1 MSGIGSGTVLR
12 GSEGARSAREGRREG
27 LRRAWP
33 LRSFPH
39 SYAHTPRGACRD
51 AIGLIVVVPPGYP
64 LGVALYRKYRP
75 ASFAEVVG
83 QEHVTEPLSVALS
96 SGRINHAYLF
106 SGPRGCGK
114 TSSARILARSLNC
127 VHGPTATPCGE
138 CDSCVALAP
147 GGNGTLDVTELDA
160 ASHGG
165 VDDTRD
171 LRERAFFAPASSR
184 YRVLIIDEAHMVTNA
199 GFNALLKIVEEPPE
213 HLIFIF
219 ATTEPEKVLPT
230 IRSRTHHY
238 PFRLLT
244 PSSMRGLLE
253 RICDQEGVKVEPTVF
268 PLVIRAGGGSPRD
281 TLSVLDQLMAG
292 AGEEGITY
300 PRAVSLL
307 GATEVALI
315 DDTVDALAAGDGAT
329 LFRTVDKVVEAGH
342 DPRRFAADL
351 LQRLRDLIMVQSV
364 PQAIERGLVDA
375 PVEQAE
381 TMRRQ
386 AEQIGPATLARCA
399 DMVHEGMASMRGATS
414 PRLLLEI
421 LCAKLLLPSAD
432 DSMAALLQRVESLES
447 GSVIPGTAPVTA
459 GGAGGAAASG
469 GGVGGDDDEARTAP
483 SGGPAPQSSAPA
495 EGRPKFVRRSQQ
507 QAAEAAAQPAPPA
520 AAPAGQGAPAV
531 APSASAAQGTP
542 PAGPPATPAPAAPPA
557 TPPAAPTP
565 AAPLAAADPAPSQ
578 PAVAAD
584 PAAPAVPGESV
595 AEQQAAHQSSPPT
608 GYREPSQV
616 PPQPPASAPAPD
628 AGAAASAPDPRQP
641 AVSGRKT
648 QGPAPEPHAHAQAPV
663 RPESGG
669 PSPTNRPSAEPAPAP
684 TPAPAPDA
692 GSAAETDDPWRD
704 RPAQQLEPGAP
715 SQPTQQPSAPG
726 SQSPTRTDPEPGPE
740 AAPEPGQPAA
750 AASAPGIEAEDI
762 RRAWPAIREAVRTR
776 TRTVEVMLAGATVAG
791 VDGRVIHLVHDYAP
805 LAKRLS
811 QPHNATAITD
821 SITEVVGGDWTI
833 RCTSGSAPA
842 GAGGT
847 PAAPEAAPPEPGRG
861 SSAGPTDAPG
871 SPRQGEPR
879 GWERRLRAADAP
891 QGESGGRGGYDDIP
905 PPPEEPD
912 PEPGEP
918 DSPPPPPV
926 SEDEMVDEARSGPQN
941 LDHRTGE
948 DIALALLK
956 EHLGARPLER

>member
-1 MSGIGSGTVLR
+1 M
-12 GSEGARSAREGRREG
+12 
-27 LRRAWP
+27 
-33 LRSFPH
+33 
-39 SYAHTPRGACRD
+39 
-51 AIGLIVVVPPGYP
+51 
-64 LGVALYRKYRP
+64 ALYRKYRP

-83 QEHVTEPLSVALS
+83 QEHVTDPLSVALS

-244 PSSMRGLLE
+244 PTSMRGLLE
-253 RICDQEGVKVEPTVF
+253 RICEQEGVQVEPTVF
-268 PLVIRAGGGSPRD
+268 PLVIRSGGGSPRD

-292 AGEEGITY
+292 AGDEGITY

-386 AEQIGPATLARCA
+386 AENIGPATLARCA
-399 DMVHEGMASMRGATS
+399 DMVHEGMGSMRGATS

-432 DSMAALLQRVESLES
+432 DSMIALLQRVESLES
-447 GSVIPGTAPVTA
+447 GAVRPAAVT
-459 GGAGGAAASG
+459 GAVGDGGAAPG
-469 GGVGGDDDEARTAP
+469 GTPQGDDDESRPGPA
-483 SGGPAPQSSAPA
+483 GGPAPQDPGQADR
-495 EGRPKFVRRSQQ
+495 RPKFVRRSQQ
-507 QAAEAAAQPAPPA
+507 QSAPAAEQPTPQAPEPSPAVPNAPAQPDQPERPTQPTQPDQSAQVDQPAPPD
-520 AAPAGQGAPAV
+520 Q
-531 APSASAAQGTP
+531 
-542 PAGPPATPAPAAPPA
+542 
-557 TPPAAPTP
+557 PTQP
-565 AAPLAAADPAPSQ
+565 DQPAPSS
-578 PAVAAD
+578 PAMAAD
-584 PAAPAVPGESV
+584 PAAPAVPAASV
-595 AEQQAAHQSSPPT
+595 AEQIAANRTSESESWQTTQPPQEEQAPPAGQVPQARQAPQAGQAPPT
-608 GYREPSQV
+608 GQAPQADRDPQTGQA
-616 PPQPPASAPAPD
+616 PQAGKAPRTDQAPRDPQPVRPGQPPGAEQRPTSGDSATPVSAPA
-628 AGAAASAPDPRQP
+628 AGPAAASAPTEP
-641 AVSGRKT
+641 
-648 QGPAPEPHAHAQAPV
+648 GPAA
-663 RPESGG
+663 S
-669 PSPTNRPSAEPAPAP
+669 
-684 TPAPAPDA
+684 TPAPSTPASSTPA
-692 GSAAETDDPWRD
+692 ASVPAETDDPWRD
-704 RPAQQLEPGAP
+704 ER
-715 SQPTQQPSAPG
+715 SPTPVASAPEQATSELDPAPQPG
-726 SQSPTRTDPEPGPE
+726 SAS
-740 AAPEPGQPAA
+740 APAA
-750 AASAPGIEAEDI
+750 GAPGIEAEDI
-762 RRAWPAIREAVRTR
+762 RRAWPAIRDAVRTR

-821 SITEVVGGDWTI
+821 SIAEVVGGDWTI

-842 GAGGT
+842 AAGGA
-847 PAAPEAAPPEPGRG
+847 PAPADGAPPAPGRG
-861 SSAGPTDAPG
+861 SAAGPTDAPG
-871 SPRQGEPR
+871 APQQGEPR
-879 GWERRLRAADAP
+879 GWERRLRGTDVG
-891 QGESGGRGGYDDIP
+891 QGRAGGRAGGGDDDIP
-905 PPPEEPD
+905 PPPEEPG

-918 DSPPPPPV
+918 NSPPPPPV
-926 SEDEMVDEARSGPQN
+926 SEEEMVDEARSGPQN

>member
-1 MSGIGSGTVLR
+1 M
-12 GSEGARSAREGRREG
+12 
-27 LRRAWP
+27 
-33 LRSFPH
+33 
-39 SYAHTPRGACRD
+39 
-51 AIGLIVVVPPGYP
+51 
-64 LGVALYRKYRP
+64 ALYRKYRP

-127 VHGPTATPCGE
+127 VQGPTATPCGE

-147 GGNGTLDVTELDA
+147 GGTGTLDVTELDA

-219 ATTEPEKVLPT
+219 ATTEPDKVLPT

-244 PSSMRGLLE
+244 PSSMRGLIE
-253 RICDQEGVKVEPTVF
+253 RISAQEGVTVDPTVF

-292 AGEEGITY
+292 AGEDGITY

-315 DDTVDALAAGDGAT
+315 DDTVDALAASDGAT

-386 AEQIGPATLARCA
+386 AENIGPATLARCA
-399 DMVHEGMASMRGATS
+399 DMVHEGMGSMRGATS

-432 DSMAALLQRVESLES
+432 DSVAALLQRIESLES
-447 GSVIPGTAPVTA
+447 GTARP
-459 GGAGGAAASG
+459 AAATVGPSG
-469 GGVGGDDDEARTAP
+469 GVAGPGGDSPYDDDETRPGPA
-483 SGGPAPQSSAPA
+483 GGPAPQPA
-495 EGRPKFVRRSQQ
+495 GQAEARAKFVRRSQRQ
-507 QAAEAAAQPAPPA
+507 ETEAAGQPAGQKADPARPVPA
-520 AAPAGQGAPAV
+520 AAAE
-531 APSASAAQGTP
+531 
-542 PAGPPATPAPAAPPA
+542 
-557 TPPAAPTP
+557 
-565 AAPLAAADPAPSQ
+565 
-578 PAVAAD
+578 
-584 PAAPAVPGESV
+584 PAVPGESV
-595 AEQQAAHQSSPPT
+595 AQQLAAGQSAPVSAVPGPAASEAPAGPPEPVAPAVPL
-608 GYREPSQV
+608 EPSAAQTAT
-616 PPQPPASAPAPD
+616 PPQPEPSAPSAPEAVATEAVATETGPSPSPAADEDPWRAPAPAPD
-628 AGAAASAPDPRQP
+628 EAPAQP
-641 AVSGRKT
+641 A
-648 QGPAPEPHAHAQAPV
+648 QAAEPTDAVP
-663 RPESGG
+663 
-669 PSPTNRPSAEPAPAP
+669 AEPAPA
-684 TPAPAPDA
+684 T
-692 GSAAETDDPWRD
+692 
-704 RPAQQLEPGAP
+704 
-715 SQPTQQPSAPG
+715 
-726 SQSPTRTDPEPGPE
+726 
-740 AAPEPGQPAA
+740 
-750 AASAPGIEAEDI
+750 GIEAEDI
-762 RRAWPAIREAVRTR
+762 RRAWPAIRDAVRKR

-805 LAKRLS
+805 LAKRLL

-821 SITEVVGGDWTI
+821 SVTEVVGGDWTI
-833 RCTSGSAPA
+833 RCTSGGVPTGGADAPSPAAAPA
-842 GAGGT
+842 RGPAQDVGDAPAAPQQSEPQGWQRRVRGGDAGQSRGDGRSGAGGD
-847 PAAPEAAPPEPGRG
+847 PG
-861 SSAGPTDAPG
+861 
-871 SPRQGEPR
+871 
-879 GWERRLRAADAP
+879 
-891 QGESGGRGGYDDIP
+891 GGYDDMP
-905 PPPEEPD
+905 PPPEEPE
-912 PEPGEP
+912 PEPGER
-918 DSPPPPPV
+918 DGPPARPV
-926 SEDEMVDEARSGPQN
+926 SEEDMVDEARSGPQN

>member
-1 MSGIGSGTVLR
+1 M
-12 GSEGARSAREGRREG
+12 
-27 LRRAWP
+27 
-33 LRSFPH
+33 
-39 SYAHTPRGACRD
+39 
-51 AIGLIVVVPPGYP
+51 
-64 LGVALYRKYRP
+64 ALYRKYRP

-127 VHGPTATPCGE
+127 VQGPTATPCGE

-381 TMRRQ
+381 TMGRQ

-447 GSVIPGTAPVTA
+447 GAVRPGTAPVAA
-459 GGAGGAAASG
+459 GGAGGAPAQG
-469 GGVGGDDDEARTAP
+469 GGVGGDDDEARTGPA
-483 SGGPAPQSSAPA
+483 GGPAPQSAAPA

-520 AAPAGQGAPAV
+520 AAPA
-531 APSASAAQGTP
+531 
-542 PAGPPATPAPAAPPA
+542 
-557 TPPAAPTP
+557 APTP
-565 AAPLAAADPAPSQ
+565 AVPPVAPPAAAQGPTTSASAPSAPPAAEPAPSQ

-608 GYREPSQV
+608 GYREPYQAE
-616 PPQPPASAPAPD
+616 PQSPEPAPAP
-628 AGAAASAPDPRQP
+628 AA
-641 AVSGRKT
+641 
-648 QGPAPEPHAHAQAPV
+648 
-663 RPESGG
+663 
-669 PSPTNRPSAEPAPAP
+669 AP

-715 SQPTQQPSAPG
+715 SQPAQQSSAPG
-726 SQSPTRTDPEPGPE
+726 SQSPTPTDPESGPE

-879 GWERRLRAADAP
+879 GWERRLRAADAA

>member
-1 MSGIGSGTVLR
+1 M
-12 GSEGARSAREGRREG
+12 
-27 LRRAWP
+27 
-33 LRSFPH
+33 
-39 SYAHTPRGACRD
+39 
-51 AIGLIVVVPPGYP
+51 
-64 LGVALYRKYRP
+64 ALYRKYRP

-127 VHGPTATPCGE
+127 VQGPTADPCGE

-244 PSSMRGLLE
+244 PTAMRGLLE
-253 RICDQEGVKVEPTVF
+253 RVCEQEGVQVEPTVF
-268 PLVIRAGGGSPRD
+268 PLVIRSGGGSPRD
-281 TLSVLDQLMAG
+281 TLSVMDQLMAG

-315 DDTVDALAAGDGAT
+315 DDTVDALAASDGAT

-386 AEQIGPATLARCA
+386 AENIGPATLARCA
-399 DMVHEGMASMRGATS
+399 DMVHEGMGSMRGATS

-432 DSMAALLQRVESLES
+432 DSVLALMQRVESLES
-447 GSVIPGTAPVTA
+447 GAVRPATAAGAVGGG
-459 GGAGGAAASG
+459 GGAPGGEPRS
-469 GGVGGDDDEARTAP
+469 DDDESRPAAA
-483 SGGPAPQSSAPA
+483 GGPVSQGPEQA
-495 EGRPKFVRRSQQ
+495 EGRPKFVRRSQMQQ
-507 QAAEAAAQPAPPA
+507 QAVPAAEEAAPQPPESAGQGTPGASSPAVDPAPASQSLTPQPPVPATSSSAASESQGQQPAP
-520 AAPAGQGAPAV
+520 APV
-531 APSASAAQGTP
+531 E
-542 PAGPPATPAPAAPPA
+542 
-557 TPPAAPTP
+557 
-565 AAPLAAADPAPSQ
+565 

-584 PAAPAVPGESV
+584 PATPAVPAESV
-595 AEQQAAHQSSPPT
+595 AEQIAANQT
-608 GYREPSQV
+608 REGESAQQPE
-616 PPQPPASAPAPD
+616 PQPQRQRPQRPQQPEPKPQQPQQQPEPPAEPAARAVAPASARAAESAPGPD
-628 AGAAASAPDPRQP
+628 PAASADP
-641 AVSGRKT
+641 A
-648 QGPAPEPHAHAQAPV
+648 
-663 RPESGG
+663 G
-669 PSPTNRPSAEPAPAP
+669 PSEPAGSPA
-684 TPAPAPDA
+684 AQ
-692 GSAAETDDPWRD
+692 TDDPWREE
-704 RPAQQLEPGAP
+704 PAAGPDASTPQQPGP
-715 SQPTQQPSAPG
+715 GPDQPSAP
-726 SQSPTRTDPEPGPE
+726 D
-740 AAPEPGQPAA
+740 AA
-750 AASAPGIEAEDI
+750 AAGIEAEDI
-762 RRAWPAIREAVRTR
+762 RRAWPAIRDAVRTR

-821 SITEVVGGDWTI
+821 SIAEVVGGDWTI

-842 GAGGT
+842 AAGGAQA
-847 PAAPEAAPPEPGRG
+847 PAAPAPPAPGRG
-861 SSAGPTDAPG
+861 PAAGPTDAPG
-871 SPRQGEPR
+871 APQQGEPR
-879 GWERRLRAADAP
+879 GWERRLRGADAG
-891 QGESGGRGGYDDIP
+891 QGKSAGHAGGGYDDIP
-905 PPPEEPD
+905 PPPEEPE

-918 DSPPPPPV
+918 ESPPPPPV
-926 SEDEMVDEARSGPQN
+926 SEEEMVDEACSGLQN
-941 LDHRTGE
+941 IDHRTGE

>member
-1 MSGIGSGTVLR
+1 M
-12 GSEGARSAREGRREG
+12 
-27 LRRAWP
+27 
-33 LRSFPH
+33 
-39 SYAHTPRGACRD
+39 
-51 AIGLIVVVPPGYP
+51 
-64 LGVALYRKYRP
+64 ALYRKYRP

-315 DDTVDALAAGDGAT
+315 DDTVDALAASDGAT

-386 AEQIGPATLARCA
+386 AEQIGSATLARCA

-447 GSVIPGTAPVTA
+447 GAVRPGAAPVAA
-459 GGAGGAAASG
+459 GGAGGAPASG

-483 SGGPAPQSSAPA
+483 AGGPAPQSAAPP

-507 QAAEAAAQPAPPA
+507 QATEAAAQPAPPA
-520 AAPAGQGAPAV
+520 AAPAGQGASAV
-531 APSASAAQGTP
+531 APPASAGQGMP
-542 PAGPPATPAPAAPPA
+542 PAAPP
-557 TPPAAPTP
+557 
-565 AAPLAAADPAPSQ
+565 AAADPAPSQ

-595 AEQQAAHQSSPPT
+595 AEQQAAHQPSQDT
-608 GYREPSQV
+608 GSREPS
-616 PPQPPASAPAPD
+616 PAEPQSSASAAAPAPD
-628 AGAAASAPDPRQP
+628 AGAAASAP
-641 AVSGRKT
+641 
-648 QGPAPEPHAHAQAPV
+648 EPQAQAPA
-663 RPESGG
+663 RPDSGSPSAAAASAPPAGAPSVQQG
-669 PSPTNRPSAEPAPAP
+669 PTAPTNPSAEPAS
-684 TPAPAPDA
+684 TPAADA

-715 SQPTQQPSAPG
+715 SQPTQQPSAPV
-726 SQSPTRTDPEPGPE
+726 SQSPAPTDPEPGPE
-740 AAPEPGQPAA
+740 AAPEAGQSAA

-762 RRAWPAIREAVRTR
+762 RRAWPAIREAVCTR

-842 GAGGT
+842 GAGGA
-847 PAAPEAAPPEPGRG
+847 PAAPEAAPPAPGRG
-861 SSAGPTDAPG
+861 STAGPTDAPG

-879 GWERRLRAADAP
+879 GWERRLRAADAA
-891 QGESGGRGGYDDIP
+891 QGESGDRGGYDDIP

-918 DSPPPPPV
+918 DGPPPPPV

>member
-1 MSGIGSGTVLR
+1 MRLR
-12 GSEGARSAREGRREG
+12 GREGPVSESVREPRSGG
-27 LRRAWP
+27 LRGPDRA
-33 LRSFPH
+33 
-39 SYAHTPRGACRD
+39 RGTSGGAALSAAPPVISALPSNGVGVANAR
-51 AIGLIVVVPPGYP
+51 IVVVVPPGYP

-83 QEHVTEPLSVALS
+83 QEHVTEPLSVALTA
-96 SGRINHAYLF
+96 GRINHAYLF

-127 VHGPTATPCGE
+127 IHGPTATPCGE
-138 CDSCVALAP
+138 CDSCTALAP
-147 GGNGTLDVTELDA
+147 GGTGTLDVTELDA

-219 ATTEPEKVLPT
+219 ATTEPDKVLPT

-244 PSSMRGLLE
+244 PSSMRGLVE
-253 RICDQEGVKVEPTVF
+253 RISEQEGVHVDPTVF

-292 AGEEGITY
+292 AGEGGITY
-300 PRAVSLL
+300 PRAVALL

-315 DDTVDALAAGDGAT
+315 DDTVDALASSDGAT

-381 TMRRQ
+381 TMQRQ
-386 AEQIGPATLARCA
+386 AQQIGPATLARCA

-447 GSVIPGTAPVTA
+447 GGVRPAAPAAVP
-459 GGAGGAAASG
+459 GAAG
-469 GGVGGDDDEARTAP
+469 GGVAPTGGADHADDDNARPAP
-483 SGGPAPQSSAPA
+483 AGGPGQHAPGAA
-495 EGRPKFVRRSQQ
+495 EERPKFVRRSQQ
-507 QAAEAAAQPAPPA
+507 QSADPA
-520 AAPAGQGAPAV
+520 APSEHTAPTEPYEQPV
-531 APSASAAQGTP
+531 SPLPEQ
-542 PAGPPATPAPAAPPA
+542 PAAPPA
-557 TPPAAPTP
+557 TPAAEPTSAPTT
-565 AAPLAAADPAPSQ
+565 AERASNQPAPDQPAPDQ

-595 AEQQAAHQSSPPT
+595 AEQQAVAQQS
-608 GYREPSQV
+608 EQ
-616 PPQPPASAPAPD
+616 AAAPAPAAAPAAAPAPEAATPPAELLP
-628 AGAAASAPDPRQP
+628 AGAATPPDPAPTQSEDPWREQAAGEQRAAEKP
-641 AVSGRKT
+641 AGADASV
-648 QGPAPEPHAHAQAPV
+648 
-663 RPESGG
+663 
-669 PSPTNRPSAEPAPAP
+669 PAPAV
-684 TPAPAPDA
+684 
-692 GSAAETDDPWRD
+692 E
-704 RPAQQLEPGAP
+704 
-715 SQPTQQPSAPG
+715 
-726 SQSPTRTDPEPGPE
+726 
-740 AAPEPGQPAA
+740 QPASESGSEPKEE
-750 AASAPGIEAEDI
+750 SALDDATGDIEAEDI
-762 RRAWPAIREAVRTR
+762 RRAWPAIRDAVRTR

-791 VDGRVIHLVHDYAP
+791 VHGRVIHLVHDYSP

-821 SITEVVGGDWTI
+821 SISEVVGGDWTI
-833 RCTSGSAPA
+833 RCTSGNEAAAAAPA
-842 GAGGT
+842 AGAVPAPARGG
-847 PAAPEAAPPEPGRG
+847 G
-861 SSAGPTDAPG
+861 AGPTDAP
-871 SPRQGEPR
+871 RQGEAQ
-879 GWERRLRAADAP
+879 GWERRVRDAEGARG
-891 QGESGGRGGYDDIP
+891 QAGGRPGGEGTGGSYDDVP
-905 PPPEEPD
+905 PPPEEPE
-912 PEPGEP
+912 PEPGEVGG
-918 DSPPPPPV
+918 PPPAPV
-926 SEDEMVDEARSGPQN
+926 SEEEMVDEARGGPQN

-948 DIALALLK
+948 DLALALLK

>member
-1 MSGIGSGTVLR
+1 M
-12 GSEGARSAREGRREG
+12 
-27 LRRAWP
+27 
-33 LRSFPH
+33 
-39 SYAHTPRGACRD
+39 
-51 AIGLIVVVPPGYP
+51 
-64 LGVALYRKYRP
+64 ALYRKYRP

-83 QEHVTEPLSVALS
+83 QEHVTDPLSVALS

-127 VHGPTATPCGE
+127 EQGPTATPCGV
-138 CDSCVALAP
+138 CNSCEALAP
-147 GGNGTLDVTELDA
+147 GGSGTLDVTELDA

-165 VDDTRD
+165 VDDTRE

-219 ATTEPEKVLPT
+219 ATTEPDKVLPT

-244 PSSMRGLLE
+244 PSSMRGLVE
-253 RICDQEGVKVEPTVF
+253 RICEQEGVHVEPTVF
-268 PLVIRAGGGSPRD
+268 PLVIRSGGGSPRD

-292 AGEEGITY
+292 AGDEGITY

-315 DDTVDALAAGDGAT
+315 DDTVDALASSDGAT

-386 AEQIGPATLARCA
+386 AEHVGPATLARCA
-399 DMVHEGMASMRGATS
+399 DMVHEGMGSMRGATS

-447 GSVIPGTAPVTA
+447 GSARPA
-459 GGAGGAAASG
+459 G
-469 GGVGGDDDEARTAP
+469 VAP
-483 SGGPAPQSSAPA
+483 SPAGASVPATPAAAPQSAATQPAAGAPGPGQSAPA
-495 EGRPKFVRRSQQ
+495 QFDPSQGAPAPSQPEGRPKFVRRSQQ
-507 QAAEAAAQPAPPA
+507 E
-520 AAPAGQGAPAV
+520 
-531 APSASAAQGTP
+531 
-542 PAGPPATPAPAAPPA
+542 
-557 TPPAAPTP
+557 
-565 AAPLAAADPAPSQ
+565 
-578 PAVAAD
+578 
-584 PAAPAVPGESV
+584 
-595 AEQQAAHQSSPPT
+595 
-608 GYREPSQV
+608 EP
-616 PPQPPASAPAPD
+616 
-628 AGAAASAPDPRQP
+628 
-641 AVSGRKT
+641 
-648 QGPAPEPHAHAQAPV
+648 
-663 RPESGG
+663 
-669 PSPTNRPSAEPAPAP
+669 
-684 TPAPAPDA
+684 
-692 GSAAETDDPWRD
+692 
-704 RPAQQLEPGAP
+704 
-715 SQPTQQPSAPG
+715 
-726 SQSPTRTDPEPGPE
+726 
-740 AAPEPGQPAA
+740 QPAA
-750 AASAPGIEAEDI
+750 AAAAAAPAQAPAPATVQPPVAVPPVPTQSPAPVQAYSPVPEGQPSAPESDSPATAPSPAEHSAPVAQTPTPAPEDLAPAGQSGAIAGEPQSTGVTPVQHAPTPASAVNPNADTSGAPAQSPEPWAQSPEVHESADAAASDTAEPASGVAAIPESPEVAPVSSAPASTSDDAESDPWGGAAAAAAASASSARPSEQAAPQSGDSPESKAEPASDNTSAGTEQPAAGIEAEDI
-762 RRAWPAIREAVRTR
+762 RRAWPTIREAVRTR

-805 LAKRLS
+805 LAKRLA
-811 QPHNATAITD
+811 QPHNATVITD
-821 SITEVVGGDWTI
+821 SVGEVVGGDWTI
-833 RCTSGSAPA
+833 RCTSASAPA
-842 GAGGT
+842 AAEA
-847 PAAPEAAPPEPGRG
+847 PAAPQG
-861 SSAGPTDAPG
+861 AGPGVADGPQQAERP
-871 SPRQGEPR
+871 
-879 GWERRLRAADAP
+879 GWERRVRDAEAG
-891 QGESGGRGGYDDIP
+891 QSVGRIGGDRSPGGGYDDIP
-905 PPPEEPD
+905 PPPEEPE

-918 DSPPPPPV
+918 PTAPV
-926 SEDEMVDEARSGPQN
+926 SEEDMVDEARSSGPQN

-956 EHLGARPLER
+956 EHLGATPIER

>member
-1 MSGIGSGTVLR
+1 M
-12 GSEGARSAREGRREG
+12 
-27 LRRAWP
+27 
-33 LRSFPH
+33 
-39 SYAHTPRGACRD
+39 
-51 AIGLIVVVPPGYP
+51 
-64 LGVALYRKYRP
+64 ALYRKYRP

-127 VHGPTATPCGE
+127 VQGPTADPCGE

-147 GGNGTLDVTELDA
+147 GGHGTLDVTELDA

-244 PSSMRGLLE
+244 PTSMRGLLE
-253 RICDQEGVKVEPTVF
+253 RICEQEGVQVEPTVF
-268 PLVIRAGGGSPRD
+268 PLVIRSGGGSPRD

-292 AGEEGITY
+292 AGDEGITY

-315 DDTVDALAAGDGAT
+315 DDTVDSLAAGDGAT

-386 AEQIGPATLARCA
+386 AENIGPATLARCA
-399 DMVHEGMASMRGATS
+399 DMVHEGMGSMRGATS

-432 DSMAALLQRVESLES
+432 DSMIALLQRVESLES
-447 GSVIPGTAPVTA
+447 GAVRPAAAAGAVGGGGSAP
-459 GGAGGAAASG
+459 GGAPR
-469 GGVGGDDDEARTAP
+469 GDDDESRPDSA
-483 SGGPAPQSSAPA
+483 GGPGPQAAGQA

-507 QAAEAAAQPAPPA
+507 QAAPAAEQPAPQTP
-520 AAPAGQGAPAV
+520 APAGQGATPA
-531 APSASAAQGTP
+531 AA
-542 PAGPPATPAPAAPPA
+542 PAPAAAAPS
-557 TPPAAPTP
+557 TPPPTPTPAPTSAPTP
-565 AAPLAAADPAPSQ
+565 PPASTPTPPPTPAPTHAAAESAPSRTAALTEPSAPAGTEAPTGTEAPNQ
-578 PAVAAD
+578 PAVADD
-584 PAAPAVPGESV
+584 PAAPAVPAGSV
-595 AEQQAAHQSSPPT
+595 AEQIAANRTPESESSQHAQSRQSAQSPQAAQPPT
-608 GYREPSQV
+608 SEQ
-616 PPQPPASAPAPD
+616 QPVGDVLPGPASEPAARPDAANAAPAAPAAGPD
-628 AGAAASAPDPRQP
+628 AGTEAPTARAGAPDPARATAAGADSTPAAASAP
-641 AVSGRKT
+641 
-648 QGPAPEPHAHAQAPV
+648 
-663 RPESGG
+663 
-669 PSPTNRPSAEPAPAP
+669 PAPAP
-684 TPAPAPDA
+684 APAPAQ
-692 GSAAETDDPWRD
+692 TDDPWREQ
-704 RPAQQLEPGAP
+704 PATAPEPSTP
-715 SQPTQQPSAPG
+715 EPSAPVPPA
-726 SQSPTRTDPEPGPE
+726 SVPEQSAPEPDPEPQPE
-740 AAPEPGQPAA
+740 AASAPAA
-750 AASAPGIEAEDI
+750 AAPGIEAEDI
-762 RRAWPAIREAVRTR
+762 RRAWPAIRDAVRTR

-833 RCTSGSAPA
+833 RCTSGSASSAAGDAAVPA
-842 GAGGT
+842 DASP
-847 PAAPEAAPPEPGRG
+847 PAPGRG
-861 SSAGPTDAPG
+861 SAAGPTDAPG
-871 SPRQGEPR
+871 APQQGEPR
-879 GWERRLRAADAP
+879 GWERRLRGADAG
-891 QGESGGRGGYDDIP
+891 QGQGGGRSGGGYDDIP
-905 PPPEEPD
+905 PPPEEPE

-918 DSPPPPPV
+918 NSPPPQPV
-926 SEDEMVDEARSGPQN
+926 SEEEMVDEARSGPQN

>member
-1 MSGIGSGTVLR
+1 MRLR
-12 GSEGARSAREGRREG
+12 GREGPVSESVREPRSGG
-27 LRRAWP
+27 LRGPDRARGTSGGAALSVAP
-33 LRSFPH
+33 PVI
-39 SYAHTPRGACRD
+39 YALLCNGV
-51 AIGLIVVVPPGYP
+51 GLGNARIVVVVPPGYP
-64 LGVALYRKYRP
+64 LDVALYRKYRP

-96 SGRINHAYLF
+96 AGRINHAYLF

-127 VHGPTATPCGE
+127 IHGPTATPCGE

-147 GGNGTLDVTELDA
+147 GGTGTLDVTELDA

-219 ATTEPEKVLPT
+219 ATTEPDKVLPT

-244 PSSMRGLLE
+244 PSSMRGLVE
-253 RICDQEGVKVEPTVF
+253 RISEQEGVHVDPTVF

-292 AGEEGITY
+292 AGEGGITY
-300 PRAVSLL
+300 PRAVALL

-315 DDTVDALAAGDGAT
+315 DDTVDALASSDGAT

-381 TMRRQ
+381 TMERQ
-386 AEQIGPATLARCA
+386 AQQIGPATLARCA

-447 GSVIPGTAPVTA
+447 GGVR
-459 GGAGGAAASG
+459 AAAPTAVPVAAG
-469 GGVGGDDDEARTAP
+469 GGVSPRGGADHDDDDNARPAP
-483 SGGPAPQSSAPA
+483 AGGPAQHAPGPA
-495 EGRPKFVRRSQQ
+495 EERPKFVRRSQRQ
-507 QAAEAAAQPAPPA
+507 SADPAAPSEHAAPDESSEQPAP
-520 AAPAGQGAPAV
+520 
-531 APSASAAQGTP
+531 
-542 PAGPPATPAPAAPPA
+542 
-557 TPPAAPTP
+557 
-565 AAPLAAADPAPSQ
+565 DQ

-595 AEQQAAHQSSPPT
+595 AEQQAVAQQSEQDAAPAPAAPDAAPAPEAATPPAEQPAASAAT
-608 GYREPSQV
+608 
-616 PPQPPASAPAPD
+616 PPDPAPTQSEDPWGEQAASEQRTAEQPAATDASAPAP
-628 AGAAASAPDPRQP
+628 AVEQAAS
-641 AVSGRKT
+641 
-648 QGPAPEPHAHAQAPV
+648 
-663 RPESGG
+663 ESE
-669 PSPTNRPSAEPAPAP
+669 AELRGEP
-684 TPAPAPDA
+684 TPD
-692 GSAAETDDPWRD
+692 
-704 RPAQQLEPGAP
+704 GATGDI
-715 SQPTQQPSAPG
+715 Q
-726 SQSPTRTDPEPGPE
+726 
-740 AAPEPGQPAA
+740 
-750 AASAPGIEAEDI
+750 AEDI
-762 RRAWPAIREAVRTR
+762 RRAWPAIRDAVRTR

-791 VDGRVIHLVHDYAP
+791 VHGRVIHLVHDYSP

-821 SITEVVGGDWTI
+821 SIAEVVGGDWTI
-833 RCTSGSAPA
+833 RCTSGNEASAAAPAAGAVPASAPA
-842 GAGGT
+842 
-847 PAAPEAAPPEPGRG
+847 RG
-861 SSAGPTDAPG
+861 EGAGPTDAP
-871 SPRQGEPR
+871 RQAEAQ
-879 GWERRLRAADAP
+879 GWERRVRDAEGSRG
-891 QGESGGRGGYDDIP
+891 QSGGRTGGEGTGGGYDDVP
-905 PPPEEPD
+905 PPPEEPE
-912 PEPGEP
+912 PEPGEVGG
-918 DSPPPPPV
+918 PPPAPV
-926 SEDEMVDEARSGPQN
+926 SEEEMVDEARGGPQN

>member
-1 MSGIGSGTVLR
+1 MR
-12 GSEGARSAREGRREG
+12 
-27 LRRAWP
+27 
-33 LRSFPH
+33 
-39 SYAHTPRGACRD
+39 
-51 AIGLIVVVPPGYP
+51 
-64 LGVALYRKYRP
+64 VALYRKYRP

-127 VHGPTATPCGE
+127 VEGPTATPCGL

-147 GGNGTLDVTELDA
+147 GGTGTLDVTELDA

-244 PSSMRGLLE
+244 PSAMRGLVE
-253 RICDQEGVKVEPTVF
+253 RISEQEGVKVDPTVF
-268 PLVIRAGGGSPRD
+268 PLVIRSGGGSPRD

-315 DDTVDALAAGDGAT
+315 DDTVDALASGDGAT
-329 LFRTVDKVVEAGH
+329 LFRTVHKVVEAGH

-386 AEQIGPATLARCA
+386 AENVGPATLARCA
-399 DMVHEGMASMRGATS
+399 DMVHEGLGSMRGATS

-432 DSMAALLQRVESLES
+432 DSMAALLQRVELLES
-447 GSVIPGTAPVTA
+447 GTARQAVSPVDDDE
-459 GGAGGAAASG
+459 GRSGPGGAA
-469 GGVGGDDDEARTAP
+469 TAP
-483 SGGPAPQSSAPA
+483 SPAGQERS
-495 EGRPKFVRRSQQ
+495 PKFVRRSQRQ
-507 QAAEAAAQPAPPA
+507 EAGPAVERERQAPEPVVHLSPAAQPAPVDPA
-520 AAPAGQGAPAV
+520 AQPATVDPAAQPAPVDRAAQPATVDPAAQPAPEPAAPAPATQLVPPAEPVRVDPDGAAVPAESIAQQLAERQPPPAV
-531 APSASAAQGTP
+531 APAASPAHPAQ
-542 PAGPPATPAPAAPPA
+542 AAPALPD
-557 TPPAAPTP
+557 PPAAP
-565 AAPLAAADPAPSQ
+565 AAEVVDAPHDPAPA
-578 PAVAAD
+578 PAPAPASTTTPAPVPEEDPWRERPAD
-584 PAAPAVPGESV
+584 PAADPDQGAAPAT
-595 AEQQAAHQSSPPT
+595 AEQSGP
-608 GYREPSQV
+608 V
-616 PPQPPASAPAPD
+616 
-628 AGAAASAPDPRQP
+628 AG
-641 AVSGRKT
+641 
-648 QGPAPEPHAHAQAPV
+648 
-663 RPESGG
+663 
-669 PSPTNRPSAEPAPAP
+669 
-684 TPAPAPDA
+684 
-692 GSAAETDDPWRD
+692 
-704 RPAQQLEPGAP
+704 
-715 SQPTQQPSAPG
+715 
-726 SQSPTRTDPEPGPE
+726 
-740 AAPEPGQPAA
+740 
-750 AASAPGIEAEDI
+750 PGIEAEDI
-762 RRAWPAIREAVRTR
+762 RRAWPAIREAVRKR

-821 SITEVVGGDWTI
+821 SVTEVVGGDWTI
-833 RCTSGSAPA
+833 RCTSGGVPA
-842 GAGGT
+842 GT
-847 PAAPEAAPPEPGRG
+847 
-861 SSAGPTDAPG
+861 TDAPG
-871 SPRQGEPR
+871 PASAPGPAT
-879 GWERRLRAADAP
+879 GPTGDRAATQAAEP
-891 QGESGGRGGYDDIP
+891 QGWQRRVRGAEVGQGDGRSGGAGDPGGGYDDMP
-905 PPPEEPD
+905 PPPEEPE
-912 PEPGEP
+912 PE
-918 DSPPPPPV
+918 PPV
-926 SEDEMVDEARSGPQN
+926 SEADMVDEARSGPQN